1 MKHRTKVILFVIGIV
16 VLLGVIIVLNLAHSE
31 PGIPVETAKVD
42 YGSILSKV
50 SATGELSAQAQVN
63 LQAEAMGVIKR
74 LLVQEGSWVNKND
87 LLLEL
92 DRRSYEAQLV
102 QARSRFTQARK
113 SYARVESLYARKLVS
128 AEQFEASGT
137 NCEMARAQFDE
148 AQDRYNK
155 TYIRAPISGT
165 VVKINVKE
173 GETVILGT
181 MNNPGTVIMVIAD
194 LSRMQA
200 IVEVDE
206 TDVVSLELGQR
217 ADVEVDALPDTTF
230 SGTVTK
236 IGYMPIQSLVSSE
249 VEGAD
254 FEVEVSVDSTVPEM
268 RPGMTVSVDIT
279 TACLDSVLV
288 VPIQA
293 VGRRRVE
300 GEEIETVFVT
310 QDGKSKLKPIKTGK
324 SSDTEV
330 EVLEGLDAG
339 EEVITGPYKVLSK
352 LKDNCKVNV
361 QDNRKGQHGSGRP
374 GGRKPRV
381 RVRIGH

>member
-339 EEVITGPYKVLSK
+339 E
-352 LKDNCKVNV
+352 
-361 QDNRKGQHGSGRP
+361 
-374 GGRKPRV
+374 
-381 RVRIGH
+381 